1 MLNIYIII
9 FYVSIVPFRHSKNS
23 SSDEYHRIVHPKRP
37 GTSKS
42 SKLKNFK
49 RKLFNNNVKQTQTDN
64 KSVKESKTQTKISTK
79 TAFTSPEPFKMK
91 TAGFQTIKIPS
102 ASKNIQTKEEKRNL
116 KLVNQFSQTL
126 FDAEQL
132 EKLKKEIARLKG
144 DAKIEE
150 IQNRVNQEINQPVR
164 KTMPSTSK
172 IAVVEKRRA
181 SSHSS
186 EKSTSETGF
195 KFSHNNS
202 F

>member
-1 MLNIYIII
+1 
-9 FYVSIVPFRHSKNS
+9 
-23 SSDEYHRIVHPKRP
+23 
-37 GTSKS
+37 
-42 SKLKNFK
+42 
-49 RKLFNNNVKQTQTDN
+49 
-64 KSVKESKTQTKISTK
+64 
-79 TAFTSPEPFKMK
+79 MK

-195 KFSHNNS
+195 KFCYPIYLTHWCRHT
-202 F
+202 